1 MGNKINRH
9 DPATAIPILEKQI
22 SSLNKSQEQIREEIK
37 DIGDSAIPQSM
48 YLVSIYATRGNLLK
62 GGIDSTVL
70 QASLYSWDIN
80 ITADTPADYFTWT
93 RNSGNVNADA
103 EWNAANGKGK
113 KSITVVK
120 EDVGEQSTFLCTV
133 NDNNK
138 LYAQAQ
144 IIVSS
149 NYVLEDAV
157 VEIEQIKQA
166 ATNAETSA
174 REAKEA
180 AQEAQT
186 KADSAVSQMD
196 AVNAEIDAANKEV
209 ETLKGDLKT
218 LSETLEADYATKGQ
232 LTEIDT
238 SLKAEI
244 QKNAS
249 EIESTVKR
257 VDEIKVDADKAVA
270 DAEVAAQAAQTAQ
283 DKADTAQRN
292 YEILKQQ
299 ADATDAEL
307 TQAKLDLEAAE
318 KEASEAKTAATNA
331 QSVAD
336 QAQAAATLAQTAAD
350 NADAKA
356 VKAAEDLVKAE
367 QNLADVTGRVDAT
380 EEDIKKAQADVESA
394 KTTASQAKTDANNAQ
409 SVADQAKTEA
419 ETAKQ
424 TADTAKA
431 NAQTAQET
439 AETAKTNAETAQ
451 NVADQA
457 KAAANNAQTTAD
469 SAQAAAQAAQDAAD
483 IAQAA
488 ADSLIDRVTTAET
501 NITQNSEQIQSIAI
515 RTTVLEEES
524 ATKDE
529 IAQQLEEKATQIL
542 QTSEEVTIGILSG
555 YTTTEDLERYKS
567 QIENTFKANEEG
579 FAFEFAQMQGQ
590 LDELGGEI
598 AERNQF
604 IRLVNGEIII
614 GKSDSPITS
623 VYTSNGMEIRYN
635 GEMIARYTNEVL
647 EVRNVS
653 VDNQVSFF
661 DEWAIRKG
669 AYIDGVGNNLN
680 DMWIG
685 G

>member
-22 SSLNKSQEQIREEIK
+22 NSLNKSQDQIREEIK
-37 DIGDSAIPQSM
+37 DIGDSAVPQSM

-113 KSITVVK
+113 KSITVIK

-157 VEIEQIKQA
+157 VEIEQIKQV

-180 AQEAQT
+180 AQEAET

-257 VDEIKVDADKAVA
+257 VDEIKVDADKAIA
-270 DAEVAAQAAQTAQ
+270 DAEAAAQAAQTAQ

-292 YEILKQQ
+292 YEILQQQ
-299 ADATDAEL
+299 ADATEAEL
-307 TQAKLDLEAAE
+307 NKAK
-318 KEASEAKTAATNA
+318 
-331 QSVAD
+331 Q
-336 QAQAAATLAQTAAD
+336 
-350 NADAKA
+350 
-356 VKAAEDLVKAE
+356 
-367 QNLADVTGRVDAT
+367 DV
-380 EEDIKKAQADVESA
+380 
-394 KTTASQAKTDANNAQ
+394 
-409 SVADQAKTEA
+409 
-419 ETAKQ
+419 ETAK
-424 TADTAKA
+424 
-431 NAQTAQET
+431 
-439 AETAKTNAETAQ
+439 
-451 NVADQA
+451 
-457 KAAANNAQTTAD
+457 
-469 SAQAAAQAAQDAAD
+469 AAAQAAQDAAD

-488 ADSLIDRVTTAET
+488 ADSLTDRVTTAET
-501 NITQNSEQIQSIAI
+501 NITQNDNEIKLLA
-515 RTTVLEEES
+515 THLEENYS
-524 ATKDE
+524 
-529 IAQQLEEKATQIL
+529 
-542 QTSEEVTIGILSG
+542 TSEEVANSITENASQILATSEEITLGILSG
-555 YTTTEDLERYKS
+555 YTTTDDLEKYKE
-567 QIENTFKANEEG
+567 QIENTFKVNQEG

>member
-22 SSLNKSQEQIREEIK
+22 NSLNKSQEQIREEIK
-37 DIGDSAIPQSM
+37 DMGDSAVPQNL

-93 RNSGNVNADA
+93 RNSGNVNADE

-113 KSITVVK
+113 KSITVIK

-196 AVNAEIDAANKEV
+196 AVNAEIDATNQEV
-209 ETLKGDLKT
+209 ETLKGNLQT
-218 LSETLEADYATKGQ
+218 LSETLEADYATKGE
-232 LTEIDT
+232 LTNIDT

-244 QKNAS
+244 QKNAGQIS
-249 EIESTVKR
+249 SVVTR
-257 VDEIKVDADKAVA
+257 VDDIEIDADKAIA
-270 DAEVAAQAAQTAQ
+270 DAEAAAQAAQTAQ

-356 VKAAEDLVKAE
+356 VKATEDLVKAE
-367 QNLADVTGRVDAT
+367 QNLADVTSRVGAT
-380 EEDIKKAQADVESA
+380 EEDVKKAQADVESA
-394 KTTASQAKTDANNAQ
+394 KATANQAKTDANNAQ

-431 NAQTAQET
+431 NAQTAQEA
-439 AETAKTNAETAQ
+439 AETAKANAETAQ

-457 KAAANNAQTTAD
+457 KAAANNAQTTAN
-469 SAQAAAQAAQDAAD
+469 SAQAAAQAAQNAAD
-483 IAQAA
+483 TAQAA
-488 ADSLIDRVTTAET
+488 ADSLTDRVTTAET
-501 NITQNSEQIQSIAI
+501 NITQNDNEIKLLA
-515 RTTVLEEES
+515 THLEENY
-524 ATKDE
+524 
-529 IAQQLEEKATQIL
+529 L
-542 QTSEEVTIGILSG
+542 TSEETASNIAENAAQILATAEEVTLGILAG
-555 YTTTEDLERYKS
+555 YTKTSDLEAYKK
-567 QIENTFKANEEG
+567 EVKNLLKVNEEG
-579 FAFEFAQMQGQ
+579 VSMEFEQMAAK
-590 LDELGGEI
+590 LNELGGEI
-598 AERNQF
+598 TTQKQYIRF
-604 IRLVNGEIII
+604 IEGSIYI
-614 GKSDSPITS
+614 GHSDSPYSS
-623 VYTSNGMEIRYN
+623 VYTNDTLEFRYN
-635 GEMIARYTNEVL
+635 DQMVARFTNEVL
-647 EVRNVS
+647 EVRNIS
-653 VDNQVSFF
+653 AENQVAWFQQ
-661 DEWAIRKG
+661 WAIRKG
-669 AYIDGVGNNLN
+669 AYIDGVGYNLN
-680 DMWIG
+680 DTWIG